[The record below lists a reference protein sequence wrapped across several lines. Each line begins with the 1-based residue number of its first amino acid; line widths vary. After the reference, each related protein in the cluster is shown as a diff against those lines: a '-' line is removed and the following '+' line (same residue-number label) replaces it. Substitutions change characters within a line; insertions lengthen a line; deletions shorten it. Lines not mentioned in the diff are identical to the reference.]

1 MQHSWIAHGA
11 AASVLVLA
19 ACGTLPPSPVATEA
33 FQKRERALHIDLFWN
48 CQQAE
53 AGGLLVGGVVQTRD
67 SAQPILDLRFAATAY
82 DKDGRRLT
90 HVVGFPDG
98 LRIGYEGWTRFGILV
113 PRGQAAARVDLGY
126 EYRLPPDNDRPLSGP
141 FPHRPLLFRF
151 AATEEYFG
159 TVLDACRP

>member
-1 MQHSWIAHGA
+1 MKRVCIRNTGVA
-11 AASVLVLA
+11 AVLLLA

-33 FQKRERALHIDLFWN
+33 FQKREQALHIALFWD
-48 CQQAE
+48 CQPVE
-53 AGGLLVGGVVQTRD
+53 AGGLLIEGVVEDTYQ
-67 SAQPILDLRFAATAY
+67 AQPILGLRFAGAAY

-98 LRIGYEGWTRFGILV
+98 LRIGYEGWTRFRVLV

-126 EYRLPPDNDRPLSGP
+126 EYHLPPGSPDRPITQL
-141 FPHRPLLFRF
+141 RPPLFSL

-159 TVLDACRP
+159 TIRDACRP

>member
-1 MQHSWIAHGA
+1 MKRVCMSNTTVA
-11 AASVLVLA
+11 AMLALA

-33 FQKRERALHIDLFWN
+33 FQKREQALHIELFWN
-48 CQQAE
+48 CRPVE
-53 AGGLLVGGVVQTRD
+53 AGGLLIEGVVEARD
-67 SAQPILDLRFAATAY
+67 TAQPILGLRFAATAY

-98 LRIGYEGWTRFGILV
+98 LRIGYEGWTRFRVLV

-126 EYRLPPDNDRPLSGP
+126 EYHLPPDSPDRPLTLQ
-141 FPHRPLLFRF
+141 RPLLFRF

-159 TVLDACRP
+159 TVPDACRP